1 MSKNSDLQDNLDSTK
16 SDLTQYD
23 SFYIDDIDPELKEF
37 VDQSEK
43 ATILCKVKEKNPNYL
58 SIIYANK
65 AFYEIFLIK
74 DAILI
79 GKSYDF
85 LFEDFDI
92 GYASENQLEYIR
104 LVKSVKDMHNCS
116 IVADLHDYSEE
127 KKKIKFKI
135 DYTPNTAEKSYSTFT
150 FEKLQSQDLENSQI
164 VSVSDLGTLKNLERT
179 LNNERLLREI
189 GYLIV
194 SDMPIQDAAQRI
206 SEILCQYLKADRCII
221 HNYKNGNTTFI
232 AEYANEDD
240 AKILKNNH
248 DQESL
253 KNLADYINFQN
264 RFHQKFDENK
274 GKKNSL
280 IAVDDVE
287 SDSNFAMINK
297 ICEEFSIAS
306 QISVIT
312 SLNNKVNGGI
322 YIHQNH
328 KRSWMLDE
336 IELVS
341 MIADQLSLAID
352 RSDSI
357 ERVMIAN
364 HELLEKTQQLKEAL
378 KEEKNIRKMQNEFI
392 ALVSHE
398 FKTPLQII
406 DSTRELV
413 VRKLR
418 TLNVS
423 DESLTKSLD
432 KIKSGIQRMNG
443 LIHSTL
449 NLAKMESGVNKINV
463 EKQNFSLKDFIED
476 IVEKNAN
483 LATNKG
489 ITVEMD
495 LNNLPQE
502 FSGDPKL
509 LDHSF
514 TNIVS
519 NAIKYSKNNS
529 LVKIIASSDDK
540 QIIIKTTDQGIG
552 IPKEDLANIGQ
563 KFFRAKNTLAVA
575 GTGIGLYLTKYFV
588 ELHGGS
594 VLIESELNIGT
605 SVSVILPIF

>member
-1 MSKNSDLQDNLDSTK
+1 MSKQVNPQDNLDSEIIADV
-16 SDLTQYD
+16 SG
-23 SFYIDDIDPELKEF
+23 FYINDIDQELKLF
-37 VDQSEK
+37 VDENPK
-43 ATILCKVKEKNPNYL
+43 AAILCKIKEKNPNYL

-65 AFYEIFLIK
+65 LFYDFFSINESNV
-74 DAILI
+74 I

-85 LFEDFDI
+85 LFDDFDI

-104 LVKSVKDMHNCS
+104 LVKAVKDIHACS
-116 IVADLHDYSEE
+116 IVADLHDYSDSLQ
-127 KKKIKFKI
+127 KIKFKI
-135 DYTPNTAEKSYSTFT
+135 DYTPNTVEKVYSTFT
-150 FEKLQSQDLENSQI
+150 FEKVEVIGQQESKSGEVLSSN
-164 VSVSDLGTLKNLERT
+164 DLGTLKNLERT

-194 SDMPIQDAAQRI
+194 SDLPIQEVAKNV
-206 SEILCQYLKADRCII
+206 SKILCQYLKADRCLI
-221 HNYKNGNTTFI
+221 HNYRNGNTTFV
-232 AEYANEDD
+232 AEHASESSPKMFKDSQ
-240 AKILKNNH
+240 
-248 DQESL
+248 DQTSIKVL
-253 KNLADYINFQN
+253 TDYINFQN

-280 IAVDDVE
+280 IAIDDVK
-287 SDSNFAMINK
+287 SDQSFMPIEK

-306 QISVIT
+306 QISIIT

-322 YIHQNH
+322 YIHQGE
-328 KRSWMLDE
+328 KRSWMIDE
-336 IELVS
+336 IELIS
-341 MIADQLSLAID
+341 MIADQFSLAVD

-357 ERVMIAN
+357 ERVMVAN

-413 VRKLR
+413 VRKLK
-418 TLNVS
+418 TLNVN
-423 DESLTKSLD
+423 DESLSKSLD

-449 NLAKMESGVNKINV
+449 NLAKMESGVNTIKV
-463 EKQNFSLKDFIED
+463 EKQSFDLKKFIEE
-476 IVEKNAN
+476 IVEKNSN

-489 ITVEMD
+489 IVVEMNID
-495 LNNLPQE
+495 NLPE
-502 FSGDPKL
+502 SFNGDPKL

-519 NAIKYSKNNS
+519 NAIKYSKNNTT
-529 LVKIIASSDDK
+529 VKIVSSIDEK
-540 QIIIKTTDQGIG
+540 QVTIKTTDQGIG

-575 GTGIGLYLTKYFV
+575 GTGIGLYLTKYFI
-588 ELHGGS
+588 EL
-594 VLIESELNIGT
+594 
-605 SVSVILPIF
+605 